1 MPSYPSHPMFDDQM
15 KYKRETIKAMKKFK
29 AANPWK
35 GTVDERFE
43 KFTALCDELKVIYTL
58 PGLEL
63 DAHIQRPYSTSVSSC
78 YCPSEKLILLSGRF
92 SVITF
97 LHEFAHA
104 MDKNEFGATRWSV
117 NLFRKIFHE
126 KMDALKS
133 NGHCLIRRQ

>member
-1 MPSYPSHPMFDDQM
+1 MFNDQM

-29 AANPWK
+29 ATNPWK

-43 KFTALCDELKVIYTL
+43 KFKTLCDELKVIYTL

-63 DAHIQRPYSTSVSSC
+63 DADIQRPYSPSIWSC
-78 YCPSEKLILLSGRF
+78 YCPSEKLILLHGRF
-92 SVITF
+92 SVVTF

-117 NLFRKIFHE
+117 NLFRKIFPE
-126 KMDALKS
+126 KMDALKN